1 MIRFQKSGSDR
12 ETINRSKKMIIT
24 STKVSKWGHR
34 LKDGKLEGTFDELEL
49 VPVHAKLVLDEVN
62 GDQYPAILE
71 FIKNLN
77 NDEIGT
83 QLNI

>member
-1 MIRFQKSGSDR
+1 
-12 ETINRSKKMIIT
+12 MIIT

-34 LKDGKLEGTFDELEL
+34 LKDNKSEGTMADLEL
-49 VPVHAKLVLDEVN
+49 VPTHAKIVLEEVN

-77 NDEIGT
+77 NTEIGT
-83 QLNI
+83 QLNIKMD